1 MQFTPHPDAAKD
13 IKAVA
18 KISSQEA
25 SLAADVV
32 ARSSRMRR
40 RTEIQRFHRCIC
52 LYYVLS
58 SKRNPNEYLCPRAA
72 VSALRGFFICKH
84 HIFLVNLAK
93 KGHDIRIHQ
102 SEHRQA
108 NGGEPTL

>member
-1 MQFTPHPDAAKD
+1 MQFTSHPDAAKG

-58 SKRNPNEYLCPRAA
+58 SKRNPNECLCPRAA
-72 VSALRGFFICKH
+72 VSALRGFLF
-84 HIFLVNLAK
+84 
-93 KGHDIRIHQ
+93 
-102 SEHRQA
+102 A
-108 NGGEPTL
+108 NMVFFW

>member
-1 MQFTPHPDAAKD
+1 MQFTSHPGAAKD

-58 SKRNPNEYLCPRAA
+58 SKEIRMNACVQEQRCQHY
-72 VSALRGFFICKH
+72 VD
-84 HIFLVNLAK
+84 FLF
-93 KGHDIRIHQ
+93 
-102 SEHRQA
+102 A
-108 NGGEPTL
+108 NITYFW